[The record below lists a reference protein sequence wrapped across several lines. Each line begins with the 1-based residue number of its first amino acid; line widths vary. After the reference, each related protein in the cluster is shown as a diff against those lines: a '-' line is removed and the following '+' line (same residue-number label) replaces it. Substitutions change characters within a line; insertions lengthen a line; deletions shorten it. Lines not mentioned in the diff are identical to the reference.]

1 MRKNNKS
8 RGQQMIEFTIIFIG
22 SLIMWFLI
30 AKEAERRR

>member
-1 MRKNNKS
+1 
-8 RGQQMIEFTIIFIG
+8 MIEFTIIFIG